1 MSIHTF
7 ISLSI
12 FINYLTFKEKIIFL
26 ANSRFKKESHNTAH
40 KIFIPYSKIK
50 NSITNTNQKK
60 IQLVYN
66 FVKDNRILKKEKTS
80 LAKVK
85 TTNFVFVGRLIKG
98 KSIIK
103 IVNALAEYE
112 NISLTIYGDGPERNK
127 IERLSSFKKNKEKI
141 KIIGFYD
148 NSKLLDELNQF
159 DVFIAYHKF
168 YEFPKTIIEAI
179 RSGLP
184 IILNRQPSEELDEF
198 KQLDIIWTDGT
209 VESYKKQIKK
219 LINRQYNTKVM
230 TRNNY
235 LVLTKLLGNGEDYDD

>member
-1 MSIHTF
+1 MLVVL
-7 ISLSI
+7 SL
-12 FINYLTFKEKIIFL
+12 
-26 ANSRFKKESHNTAH
+26 
-40 KIFIPYSKIK
+40 
-50 NSITNTNQKK
+50 ITIK